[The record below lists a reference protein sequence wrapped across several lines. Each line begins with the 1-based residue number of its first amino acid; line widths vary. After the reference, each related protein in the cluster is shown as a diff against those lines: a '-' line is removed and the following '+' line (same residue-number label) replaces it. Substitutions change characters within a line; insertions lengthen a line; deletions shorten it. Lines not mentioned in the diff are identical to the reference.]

1 MIDYQNCHCSS
12 CHKPLHEGDDI
23 VVCPEC
29 GAPYHRACYEKEGH
43 CVFSEKHGTGFS
55 FDPPKP
61 KEPEGIHCPAC
72 NALNQKDNI
81 FCERC
86 GRPLRGAQPIGT
98 PYGQNSEAEQP
109 YPPMGIPFGSPM
121 SGPAAPT
128 QKEYDGIDAATWSA
142 FIGSSS
148 QYYLAQFSRM
158 DRLNRKTSICWSALI
173 YAPMYFF
180 YRKMWG
186 WGAISLALSILFS
199 VPSYLAVFQSAG
211 LPIGSILSASA
222 LEGLALICFV
232 LNFASSVFFAL
243 YAFYLYRRHALKK
256 LQALQ
261 KVTASPVQMVQSA
274 QHEGGTSVLG
284 VIFLFALVVTLNSLI
299 VSAVGPTQMMNYFY
313 G

>member
-1 MIDYQNCHCSS
+1 MVCFYRQQFAVLS
-12 CHKPLHEGDDI
+12 CP
-23 VVCPEC
+23 
-29 GAPYHRACYEKEGH
+29 
-43 CVFSEKHGTGFS
+43 VFPH
-55 FDPPKP
+55 
-61 KEPEGIHCPAC
+61 
-72 NALNQKDNI
+72 
-81 FCERC
+81 
-86 GRPLRGAQPIGT
+86 
-98 PYGQNSEAEQP
+98 
-109 YPPMGIPFGSPM
+109 
-121 SGPAAPT
+121 GPAEP
-128 QKEYDGIDAATWSA
+128 QD
-142 FIGSSS
+142 
-148 QYYLAQFSRM
+148 QYLLERF
-158 DRLNRKTSICWSALI
+158 DLC
-173 YAPMYFF
+173 PMYFF

-222 LEGLALICFV
+222 LEALALICFV

>member
-1 MIDYQNCHCSS
+1 MIDYRNCHCSS

-29 GAPYHRACYEKEGH
+29 GAPYHRACYEKEGK

-55 FDPPKP
+55 FDPPRP
-61 KEPEGIHCPAC
+61 KEPEGVHCPAC

-86 GRPLRGAQPIGT
+86 GRPLRAAQGT
-98 PYGQNSEAEQP
+98 ASYDQGSPVQP
-109 YPPMGIPFGSPM
+109 FPPVNIPFGAQ
-121 SGPAAPT
+121 AAPVE
-128 QKEYDGIDAATWSA
+128 KEIDGIDSATWSA

-199 VPSYLAVFQSAG
+199 VPSYLAMFQSAG
-211 LPIGSILSASA
+211 LSVGSFLSTST

-274 QHEGGTSVLG
+274 QHQGGTSVLG
-284 VIFLFALVVTLNSLI
+284 VVFLFAILLTLNSLAI
-299 VSAVGPTQMMNYFY
+299 SLVGPTQMMNYFY

>member
-29 GAPYHRACYEKEGH
+29 GAPYHRACYEKEGK
-43 CVFSEKHGTGFS
+43 CVFLEKHGTGFS
-55 FDPPKP
+55 FAPPKP
-61 KEPEGIHCPAC
+61 KEEEGIHCPSC

-86 GRPLRGAQPIGT
+86 GQPLRGGQSFAQEETVSRPSFSPLGAPFPDPAGPI
-98 PYGQNSEAEQP
+98 
-109 YPPMGIPFGSPM
+109 
-121 SGPAAPT
+121 PT
-128 QKEYDGIDAATWSA
+128 EKSYDGIASAAWAA

-148 QYYLAQFSRM
+148 QYYLTQFSRM

-186 WGAISLALSILFS
+186 WGALSLGLSLLFN
-199 VPSYLAVFQSAG
+199 VPSYLALFQSAG
-211 LPIGSILSASA
+211 VAGSLLSANA

-261 KVTASPVQMVQSA
+261 EVTASPVQMVQSA

-284 VIFLFALVVTLNSLI
+284 VVFLFAILITLNSLAI
-299 VSAVGPTQMMNYFY
+299 SVVGPTQMMNYFY

>member
-1 MIDYQNCHCSS
+1 MIDYRNCHCSS

-29 GAPYHRACYEKEGH
+29 GAPYHRACYEKEGK
-43 CVFSEKHGTGFS
+43 CIFSDKHGTGFS
-55 FDPPKP
+55 FDPPPP
-61 KEPEGIHCPAC
+61 KAPDGVRCPAC
-72 NALNQKDNI
+72 SALNQKDNI

-86 GRPLRGAQPIGT
+86 GHPLRG
-98 PYGQNSEAEQP
+98 GQNDSPYEQT
-109 YPPMGIPFGSPM
+109 PPIRPFGPVEM
-121 SGPAAPT
+121 PFGAPT
-128 QKEYDGIDAATWSA
+128 APAEPTEKEYDGIDAATWSA

-148 QYYLAQFSRM
+148 QYYLSQFSRM

-186 WGAISLALSILFS
+186 WGAFSLLLSILFS
-199 VPSYLAVFQSAG
+199 IPSYLGLFQSAG
-211 LPIGSILSASA
+211 LAVGSLLSASA

-261 KVTASPVQMVQSA
+261 KVTASPIQMVQSA

-284 VIFLFALVVTLNSLI
+284 VVFLFAILLTLNSLAI
-299 VSAVGPTQMMNYFY
+299 SLVGPTQMMNYFY